1 MKPATTLALVALATS
16 LGGCQSF
23 VQAFDFSRQSS
34 APQYAIGP
42 ADLEEGRAQLRAGN
56 PGNAIAPLHRAALDP
71 ELRGEALNAL
81 GVAYAKLGRAD
92 LAERYFV
99 SATRVD
105 AGNERFAANLDRF
118 YRSDLAQST
127 RFAFH
132 QRQKAAEQYA
142 EFARSD
148 EALVED
154 KGPDRRVVISG
165 GERRTITLSQAA
177 PSQRVSL
184 GRPAPVASVAQAPA
198 KPRVEISGGQALSA
212 PQANV
217 RPAEIQLHTRPAKPV
232 ARVRLGDAKPAP
244 SYPLRIRLA
253 PRNGPADKE

>member
-16 LGGCQSF
+16 LGGCSSF
-23 VQAFDFSRQSS
+23 VQAFDFSRHSS
-34 APQYAIGP
+34 TPQYAIGP

-105 AGNERFAANLDRF
+105 ASNERFAANLDRF

-132 QRQKAAEQYA
+132 QRQQAAEQYA
-142 EFARSD
+142 QFARSD
-148 EALVED
+148 EAIAEE
-154 KGPDRRVVISG
+154 KGPDRRVVMSG
-165 GERRTITLSQAA
+165 GEQRTITLSQAA

-184 GRPAPVASVAQAPA
+184 GRPSSVTASAPAPA
-198 KPRVEISGGQALSA
+198 KPRVQVSGGPSLSA
-212 PQANV
+212 PQATT
-217 RPAEIQLHTRPAKPV
+217 RPAEIRLNTRAAEPV
-232 ARVRLGDAKPAP
+232 ARVRLGDAQQAP
-244 SYPLRIRLA
+244 SYPLRVRLA

>member
-16 LGGCQSF
+16 LGGCKSF
-23 VQAFDFSRQSS
+23 VQAFDFSRHSS

-71 ELRGEALNAL
+71 QLRGEALNML

-105 AGNERFAANLDRF
+105 AGNERFAANLDHF

-142 EFARSD
+142 EFASSE
-148 EALVED
+148 EAIVPETA
-154 KGPDRRVVISG
+154 PDRRVVMSG
-165 GERRTITLSQAA
+165 GEQRIITLSQAA
-177 PSQRVSL
+177 PSQRVSF
-184 GRPAPVASVAQAPA
+184 GRPAPAMAETLSAA
-198 KPRVEISGGQALSA
+198 KPRVQVSGMQQSST
-212 PQANV
+212 PQVNA
-217 RPAEIQLHTRPAKPV
+217 RTAEIHLRTAAAKPV
-232 ARVRLGDAKPAP
+232 ARVHVGDAGQAQ
-244 SYPLRIRLA
+244 SYPIRVRLA